1 MKTLGWLISKA
12 RFLLLAFSW
21 GALGV
26 VGALVVPLLFKNLD
40 SKHLAG
46 VLAAQLFIWVS
57 LLSLLCALMAVLC
70 TLWAHLQKKQALS
83 LIHLRQAPSFL
94 WGVAALGASLAM
106 LLGIIPSI
114 QLGQDRALWH
124 ALGSVLY
131 VVMWVLSGALLMEDA
146 KRCFHTKLASEP

>member
-1 MKTLGWLISKA
+1 
-12 RFLLLAFSW
+12 LLFAFSW

-40 SKHLAG
+40 SKHVAG

-57 LLSLLCALMAVLC
+57 LLSLLCALLAVLC
-70 TLWAHLQKKQALS
+70 TLWAHFQKKQALLS

-94 WGVAALGASLAM
+94 WGVAALGVSLAM

-131 VVMWVLSGALLMEDA
+131 VVMWALSGALLIEDA
-146 KRCFHTKLASEP
+146 KRCFHTKLA

>member
-1 MKTLGWLISKA
+1 M
-12 RFLLLAFSW
+12 
-21 GALGV
+21 
-26 VGALVVPLLFKNLD
+26 VGALVAPLLFKNLD
-40 SKHLAG
+40 SKHVAG

-70 TLWAHLQKKQALS
+70 KLWAHRQKKQALS

-94 WGVAALGASLAM
+94 WGVAALGVSLAM

-131 VVMWVLSGALLMEDA
+131 VVMWVLSGALLIEDA
-146 KRCFHTKLASEP
+146 KRCFHTKLA

>member
-1 MKTLGWLISKA
+1 ML
-12 RFLLLAFSW
+12 FAFSW

-40 SKHLAG
+40 SKHVAG

-57 LLSLLCALMAVLC
+57 LLSLLCALLAVLC
-70 TLWAHLQKKQALS
+70 TLWAHFQKKQALLS

-94 WGVAALGASLAM
+94 WGVAALGVSLAM

-131 VVMWVLSGALLMEDA
+131 VVMWALSGALLIEDA
-146 KRCFHTKLASEP
+146 KRCFHTKLA

>member
-1 MKTLGWLISKA
+1 M
-12 RFLLLAFSW
+12 
-21 GALGV
+21 
-26 VGALVVPLLFKNLD
+26 
-40 SKHLAG
+40 AG

-57 LLSLLCALMAVLC
+57 LLSVLCALMAVLC

-94 WGVAALGASLAM
+94 WGVAALGVSLAM
-106 LLGIIPSI
+106 LLAIIPSI

-131 VVMWVLSGALLMEDA
+131 VVMWALSGALLIEDA
-146 KRCFHTKLASEP
+146 KRCFHTKLA

>member
-1 MKTLGWLISKA
+1 ML
-12 RFLLLAFSW
+12 FAFSW

-40 SKHLAG
+40 SKHVAG

-57 LLSLLCALMAVLC
+57 LLSLLCALLAVLC
-70 TLWAHLQKKQALS
+70 TLWAHLQKKQALLS

-94 WGVAALGASLAM
+94 WGVAALGVSLAM

-131 VVMWVLSGALLMEDA
+131 VVMWALSGALLIEDA
-146 KRCFHTKLASEP
+146 KRCFHTKLA

>member
-1 MKTLGWLISKA
+1 
-12 RFLLLAFSW
+12 LLFAFSW

-40 SKHLAG
+40 SKHVAG

-57 LLSLLCALMAVLC
+57 LLSLLCALLAVLC
-70 TLWAHLQKKQALS
+70 TLWAHLQKKQALLS

-94 WGVAALGASLAM
+94 WGVAALGVSLAM

-131 VVMWVLSGALLMEDA
+131 VVMWALSGALLIEDA
-146 KRCFHTKLASEP
+146 KRCFHTKLA

>member
-1 MKTLGWLISKA
+1 ML
-12 RFLLLAFSW
+12 FAFSW

-40 SKHLAG
+40 SKHVAG

-57 LLSLLCALMAVLC
+57 LLSLLCALLAVLC
-70 TLWAHLQKKQALS
+70 TLWAHLQKKQALLS

-94 WGVAALGASLAM
+94 WGVAALGVSLAM

-131 VVMWVLSGALLMEDA
+131 VVMWVLSGALLIEDA
-146 KRCFHTKLASEP
+146 KRCFHTKLA